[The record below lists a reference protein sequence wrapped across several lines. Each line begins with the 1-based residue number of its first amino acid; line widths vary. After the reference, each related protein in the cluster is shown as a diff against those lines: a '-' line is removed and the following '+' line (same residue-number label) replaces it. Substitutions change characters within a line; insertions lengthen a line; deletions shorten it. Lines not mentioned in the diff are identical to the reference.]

1 MGWDISLEEHLM
13 RLTLRSKILLYL
25 LVVSLCGIFL
35 TSFSIL
41 WGFEDKFGEYLQKNR
56 EESSA
61 LIEKEAIQSY
71 KETSSL
77 IDDQVMNLMH
87 QQAMTDD
94 LYYKIY
100 NADGQLI
107 ADTTMMLGMM
117 GRMGMNADKDIEY
130 KTMSY
135 ILTLDSNSIGSME
148 VYFPNEMIGEDIAFL
163 ETMKS
168 NIYLAIIVT
177 VILAFFFSLIFS
189 NHLSSGFQKLS
200 KAIQNLQEHKWRTRV
215 DVKQL
220 TAEMQPLGES
230 FNQLAESLA
239 KEEKLRKQFTADF
252 AHEIRTPLAT
262 LRSQMEAYLD
272 GVFEPTTRRL
282 QQSHDELMR
291 LVRLVNEL
299 QKLLAAENPQIKLNK
314 TDLEAQHLLRR
325 LEEQFKPVF
334 QKKGVQLIIQES
346 LKEYWFKADR
356 DRVVQV
362 LTNIINNA
370 LQYTSKNNKVFVKVI
385 ENGEYVGFS
394 ILDEGIGMQEED
406 LPYVFERFY
415 RGDKSRD
422 RKTGGVGIGL
432 SIVKALMDAHQG
444 NIQID
449 SKWKEGTEV
458 KVLFPKY
465 EN

>member
-1 MGWDISLEEHLM
+1 M

-41 WGFEDKFGEYLQKNR
+41 WGFEDQFGKYLQKNR
-56 EESSA
+56 EENSA
-61 LIEKEAIQSY
+61 LIEKKAIESY

-77 IDDQVMNLMH
+77 INDQVMNLMH
-87 QQAMTDD
+87 QQAMTDNI
-94 LYYKIY
+94 YYKIY

-107 ADTTMMLGMM
+107 AETTMMLGMM
-117 GRMGMNADKDIEY
+117 GRMGMDTGGEKDIEY

-135 ILTLDSNSIGSME
+135 NLALDSNSIGSLE

-163 ETMKS
+163 ETIRS
-168 NIYLAIIVT
+168 NIYIAVIVT
-177 VILAFFFSLIFS
+177 VILAFLFSLIFS
-189 NHLSSGFQKLS
+189 KHLTGGFQKLS
-200 KAIQNLQEHKWRTRV
+200 KAIQSLQEHKWRTRV

-230 FNQLAESLA
+230 FNQLATSLA

-272 GVFEPTTRRL
+272 GIFEPTTKRL

-299 QKLLAAENPQIKLNK
+299 EKLLAAENPQIKLNK
-314 TDLEAQHLLRR
+314 TNIEAQHLLRR
-325 LEEQFKPVF
+325 LREQFKPVF
-334 QKKGVQLIIQES
+334 QEKGVRIMIQES
-346 LKEYWFKADR
+346 AKEYWFKADH

-370 LQYTSKNNKVFVKVI
+370 LQYTPKGNKVFVKII

-394 ILDEGIGMQEED
+394 ILDEGIGMKEED

-422 RKTGGVGIGL
+422 RKTGGIGIGL
-432 SIVKALMDAHQG
+432 SIVKALMDAHRG
-444 NIQID
+444 KIQIG
-449 SKWKEGTEV
+449 SKWKEGTEITV
-458 KVLFPKY
+458 FFPKH
-465 EN
+465 ETL